1 MSFRFPT
8 AFTILFALI
17 AVIAALT
24 WVVPAGQYEMVFNE
38 ILDKDVPVAGT
49 YALAEANPQGW
60 VDVLM
65 APAKGMASA
74 IDVAFFILIIGGF
87 LGLVTKTGAIDSAIE
102 RVMARMTGREQLL
115 IPILTAVFAAMGT
128 IYGAAEETLPFY
140 ALLVPIM
147 MRARFDPVVAAATVL
162 LGAGIGT
169 LGSTINP
176 FATVIASDAAGI
188 TIAEGMIVRFGILI
202 AGWLLVT
209 WYIMRYATAVR
220 NDPTRSIVH
229 DKREEL
235 NAHFLGNGDT
245 VSSVLSGMQKIVL
258 GIFVA
263 TFGVMIYG
271 VAVAGWWMEEL
282 SALFLGASI
291 LVGLV
296 ARMSESEIVDTF
308 VNGCRDLLGVVLI
321 IGIARGLV
329 GIMDAGMLTP
339 TVLSYAE
346 SALGGLSSVVF
357 VQVVYWIEVA
367 LSFLIPSSSGLA
379 VATMPVFAP
388 LADFSGVARELVVTA
403 YQSASGIVNLVT
415 PTSAVVMGGLAIAKV
430 PYERWIKWVLPLLF
444 MVTLL
449 NMAALAI
456 ASVI

>member
-1 MSFRFPT
+1 
-8 AFTILFALI
+8 
-17 AVIAALT
+17 
-24 WVVPAGQYEMVFNE
+24 
-38 ILDKDVPVAGT
+38 
-49 YALAEANPQGW
+49 
-60 VDVLM
+60 
-65 APAKGMASA
+65 
-74 IDVAFFILIIGGF
+74 
-87 LGLVTKTGAIDSAIE
+87 
-102 RVMARMTGREQLL
+102 
-115 IPILTAVFAAMGT
+115 
-128 IYGAAEETLPFY
+128 
-140 ALLVPIM
+140 
-147 MRARFDPVVAAATVL
+147 
-162 LGAGIGT
+162 
-169 LGSTINP
+169 
-176 FATVIASDAAGI
+176 
-188 TIAEGMIVRFGILI
+188 MIVRFGMLI

-220 NDPTRSIVH
+220 NDPTRSIVY

-415 PTSAVVMGGLAIAKV
+415 PTSAGVMGGLAIAKV

-449 NMAALAI
+449 NMLALAI